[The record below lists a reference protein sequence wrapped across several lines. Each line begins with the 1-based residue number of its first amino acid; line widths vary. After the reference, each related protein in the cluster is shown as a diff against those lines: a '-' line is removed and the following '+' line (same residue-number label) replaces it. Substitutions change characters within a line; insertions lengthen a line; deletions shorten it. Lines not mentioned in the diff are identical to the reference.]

1 MTGDITSFS
10 SGRPGSTPSPDDPG
24 SWRAF
29 TDAAGLRPSQG
40 PSLPLTDDSLGA
52 AINRGQTLSVE
63 GTNVVRVPF
72 GIRQPRRA
80 RPARPDHWATLVL
93 PFQPGSTPTP
103 PPRAA

>member
-1 MTGDITSFS
+1 MTGDPTSIN
-10 SGRPGSTPSPDDPG
+10 SGRPGLRSSPDDPAA
-24 SWRAF
+24 WRAF
-29 TDAAGLRPSQG
+29 TDAAEGRAVKGL
-40 PSLPLTDDSLGA
+40 SLPAVEESLGSV
-52 AINRGQTLSVE
+52 IGQGQILRVD

-93 PFQPGSTPTP
+93 PFQPSSNPTP